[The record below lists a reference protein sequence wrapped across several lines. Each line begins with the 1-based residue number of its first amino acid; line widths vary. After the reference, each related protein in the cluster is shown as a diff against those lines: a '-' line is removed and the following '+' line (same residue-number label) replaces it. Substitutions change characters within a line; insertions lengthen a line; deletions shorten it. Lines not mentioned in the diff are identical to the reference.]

1 MYEQGLLRQV
11 GFSETRVSQLL
22 PLIEL
27 RQFESGEYF
36 GQGVLAPLTCILSGL
51 VGAGQV
57 SRTNGEF
64 TLANIHSQGTWLGGE
79 EMFNRMPTG
88 QDYLCLAPTRLLI
101 IPQQAALEAFEKE
114 AEFSRYIARQ
124 QAWRKHWQAD
134 MRYLLTA
141 ADPAARVVFGLAM
154 LAEAL
159 HCSYSHL
166 AVDLPDSPLAIPVK
180 QTLLA
185 NLCCVSRG
193 VFSSTAQQ
201 LADAGVARVV
211 MGSAAVRD
219 PQLVDAVAQIV
230 DVAVGLDHRNGE
242 VATDGWL
249 RGSTLTLST
258 AVTQYPAAAAFVI
271 TDISRDGMLAG
282 PDVEG
287 LRHIAT
293 LSSTPI
299 IASGGVAALTD
310 LRQLRDVRSLA
321 GVIVGKALY
330 EGRFTTREALKAL
343 QA

>member
-57 SRTNGEF
+57 SRTNDGF
-64 TLANIHSQGTWLGGE
+64 TPASFHGLGTWLGGG
-79 EMFNRMPTG
+79 EMLNPPIAG

-124 QAWRKHWQAD
+124 QAWRKQWQAD
-134 MRYLLTA
+134 MRYLLTG
-141 ADPAARVVFGLAM
+141 ADPAPRVIFGLAM

-159 HCSYSHL
+159 NSSYSHL
-166 AVDLPDSPLAIPVK
+166 AVYLPEGPLTIPVK

-185 NLCCVSRG
+185 SLCCVSRG

-201 LADAGVARVV
+201 LADA
-211 MGSAAVRD
+211 AVLQVNYAST
-219 PQLVDAVAQIV
+219 QL
-230 DVAVGLDHRNGE
+230 
-242 VATDGWL
+242 
-249 RGSTLTLST
+249 LST
-258 AVTQYPAAAAFVI
+258 KAW
-271 TDISRDGMLAG
+271 LN
-282 PDVEG
+282 
-287 LRHIAT
+287 
-293 LSSTPI
+293 LSSQYRQDKAACGQLSI
-299 IASGGVAALTD
+299 EQMLLSMVRGAS
-310 LRQLRDVRSLA
+310 S
-321 GVIVGKALY
+321 KALPS
-330 EGRFTTREALKAL
+330 
-343 QA
+343 